1 MTVSNRLGITE
12 LAASQVD
19 RSVTI
24 NEAIALLEAG
34 ATFYAAVQV
43 LLNTPPGSPAEGDL
57 YIVGTAGTGAWSG
70 KNNNVTVYYNAA
82 WLFMAPIEGMFA
94 WDQTANLLKRYDG
107 SSWVTFAATGA
118 TVADADYG
126 DITVSSSGAAWTID
140 NDVVTNAKSANMA
153 QSTIKGRAAA
163 AGTGDPTDLSVAQ
176 VIAMIGDTDGT
187 LAANSDLV
195 FATQKATKTYVDG
208 LALNL
213 GKRGRVRA
221 ATTADITVAT
231 ALNNG
236 DTLDGV
242 TLATGDLVLVKNQS
256 APAGNGI
263 YVVGASPAR
272 SSEFDTYDEH
282 PGSLIAV
289 EEGTAGA
296 DTLWLCTSNAG
307 GTLNTT
313 AIAFSQFVVPS
324 MASTTDVLTG
334 TDTAKAVTSDAVAAL
349 WEKGADV
356 ASSGTTSLG
365 EGGYF
370 HVTGTTTITDIDW
383 ATAKDGRVA
392 WVIFDGILTLTHNA
406 TTLKLPGGA
415 NITTAAGDRAC
426 FVEDASDNVICLAY
440 IRADGTPL
448 LSTTLQSNVSANLT
462 KGYTATGYSAGTKSS
477 GTFTPDPANGNLQ
490 YYTNGGAH
498 TLAPPSTGG
507 GDACQITMQVTNNGS
522 AGAITTSGFTK
533 VTGSALTTVN
543 GDDFMFYITVLNG
556 FSVLNV
562 VALQ

>member
-12 LAASQVD
+12 LAATQVD

-24 NEAIALLEAG
+24 NEAIAKLEAG
-34 ATFYAAVQV
+34 ATFFAAIQV

-57 YIVGTAGTGAWSG
+57 YVVGTAGTGAWSG
-70 KNNNVTVYYNAA
+70 HNNNVTVYYNAA
-82 WLFMAPIEGMFA
+82 WLFFAPFEGMFA
-94 WDQTANLLKRYDG
+94 WDQTSDSLKRYSGSAWVVFSTGGSVGDVSGPGSAVDSNLAAFDG
-107 SSWVTFAATGA
+107 TTGKLIKDGGVAVSIDGTFA
-118 TVADADYG
+118 
-126 DITVSSSGAAWTID
+126 S
-140 NDVVTNAKSANMA
+140 
-153 QSTIKGRAAA
+153 
-163 AGTGDPTDLSVAQ
+163 
-176 VIAMIGDTDGT
+176 
-187 LAANSDLV
+187 NSDAKV
-195 FATQKATKTYVDG
+195 PTEKAAKTYIDG

-242 TLATGDLVLVKNQS
+242 SLVTGDLVLVKNQS

-313 AIAFSQFVVPS
+313 AIDFSQFVVPA

-334 TDTAKAVTSDAVAAL
+334 TDTAKAVTSDALAAL

-356 ASSGTTSLG
+356 ASSGATSLG

-370 HVTGTTTITDIDW
+370 HITGTTTITDIDW

-392 WVIFDGILTLTHNA
+392 WVIFDGILTLTHNS

-426 FVEDASDNVICLAY
+426 FVQDASDNVICLLY
-440 IRADGTPL
+440 LRSDGSPL
-448 LSTTLQSNVSANLT
+448 NTTVLRSNTTANLT
-462 KGYTATGYSAGTKSS
+462 AGYTASGYSAGTKSS
-477 GTFTPDPANGNLQ
+477 GTFTPDPANGGFQ
-490 YYTNGGAH
+490 YATNGGAH

-507 GDACQITMQVTNNGS
+507 GDSVSVVLDYTNNGS

-533 VTGSALTTVN
+533 VN
-543 GDDFMFYITVLNG
+543 GDAFDTTNGHKFRCYMTVGNAG
-556 FSVLNV
+556 SHLNV
-562 VALQ
+562 VAMQ